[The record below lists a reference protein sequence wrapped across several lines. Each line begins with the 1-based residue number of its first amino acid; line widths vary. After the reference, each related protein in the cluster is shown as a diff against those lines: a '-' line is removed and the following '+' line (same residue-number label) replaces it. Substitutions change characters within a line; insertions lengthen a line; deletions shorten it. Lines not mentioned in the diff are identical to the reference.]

1 MTEAIRET
9 YPADRNAVVLW
20 ASFLF
25 FFFIHLLEVYVFS
38 LNSQLDVFKDFS
50 RLLAT
55 VKYSDALLS
64 ICCRM
69 EEVLF
74 NTAVGSLVI
83 NLCAC
88 NRSMVSFR

>member
-1 MTEAIRET
+1 MTEAIRKT

-20 ASFLF
+20 VIFFLY
-25 FFFIHLLEVYVFS
+25 INLLEVYVFS

-74 NTAVGSLVI
+74 NTAVGFLVI